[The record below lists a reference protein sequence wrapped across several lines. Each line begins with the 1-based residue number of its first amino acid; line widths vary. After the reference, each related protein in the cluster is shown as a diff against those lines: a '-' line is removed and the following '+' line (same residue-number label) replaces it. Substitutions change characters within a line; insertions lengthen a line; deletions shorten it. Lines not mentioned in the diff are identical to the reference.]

1 MKKRSTVLIVVLIAA
16 ASFLA
21 GAWVAFQGGRGK
33 ATERTI
39 LHYVDPMNPA
49 FKSDKPGIAPCGMP
63 LEPVYADQG
72 ADAAV
77 IGELRASLPPGT
89 IRIAPEKQQLIGV
102 KTAPVEKAPWSHT
115 LRVLGR
121 VAPDETLVYRIN
133 AATDCWV
140 EKALPVTTGSLV
152 KENEL
157 LATLSFFSL
166 EYRTLVQN
174 YFNLIALGGELPSPG
189 EPNQPVYEQPKR
201 PAEQKSPY
209 SAQQL
214 RQMRKAARGTGD
226 VTGSQVEYYR
236 KYLYNYGISPYQLDE
251 MERTRSFPEVVE
263 VRAPAAGFVLFR
275 NVSPGYRHEKG
286 AELFRIADLSRVWIL
301 ADIFENEAA
310 FFKPGMRV
318 RMELPYQK
326 KTFFAEVSPVLPQFD
341 PATRTLKIRLV
352 AENPGYVMR
361 PDMFVNV
368 ELPAS
373 GAPAMIVPVDAVLDS
388 GLKKTVFVDR
398 GNGFFEPRQVETGRM
413 LGDRVEIAQG
423 LMPGE
428 KIVVS
433 GNFLIDSE
441 ARMQQAASGIT
452 GKIGRDPVC
461 RMNIDE
467 DRAKA
472 QGNLREYKGTSYYFC
487 SPECRDEFA
496 KYPERYLK
504 PSPAQGAMPAAGA
517 HTADAKHP
525 APAAATA
532 APRGRGAK
540 APPEGHGG
548 MPMPAGTTPAA
559 MPGMTAAPPGRGT
572 QPEGVATPPAAVP
585 GMVPQSPTLPG
596 PGGMPMPG
604 AVPGGAAPAFPREPG
619 MNRGPASFPAQETV
633 PVPAPPAAAVPTRV
647 GQGEAAPQ
655 IPADRTPRPNLREQ
669 RYRQPGVAPQTGA
682 QEARPSPRTKGKSVI
697 PPGATSL
704 PGADPDPQTVPPPA
718 GAPLPGT
725 GEAPPA
731 PGTKAGEVSPPGP
744 GGPEVKR

>member
-1 MKKRSTVLIVVLIAA
+1 MKTRFTVLIVILIAA

-21 GAWVAFQGGRGK
+21 GAWVTFQGGRGK
-33 ATERTI
+33 ATAERTI

-72 ADAAV
+72 PAAAV

-89 IRIAPEKQQLIGV
+89 IRIAPEKQQVIGV
-102 KTAPVEKAPWSHT
+102 KTTTVEKVPWSHT

-174 YFNLIALGGELPSPG
+174 YFNLITLGQAASSPG

-201 PAEQKSPY
+201 APEQKTPY

-226 VTGSQVEYYR
+226 VTGDSQIDYYR

-251 MERTRSFPEVVE
+251 MERTRTFPEVVE
-263 VRAPAAGFVLFR
+263 VRAPAAGFILFR
-275 NVSPGYRHEKG
+275 NVSPGYRHDKG

-318 RMELPYQK
+318 RMELPYQRR
-326 KTFFAEVSPVLPQFD
+326 TLYAEVSPVLPQFD
-341 PATRTLKIRLV
+341 PATRTLKVRLV
-352 AENPGYVMR
+352 ADNPGYLMR

-373 GAPAMIVPVDAVLDS
+373 GPPAMIVPVDAVLDS
-388 GLKKTVFVDR
+388 GLNKTVFVDR

-413 LGDRVEIAQG
+413 LGERVEISRG

-441 ARMQQAASGIT
+441 ARMQQAAAGIA

-472 QGNLREYKGTSYYFC
+472 DGNLREYKGKSYFFC

-496 KYPERYLK
+496 KDPDRYLK
-504 PSPAQGAMPAAGA
+504 SSPAQGALPAAGS

-525 APAAATA
+525 APAAA
-532 APRGRGAK
+532 PRGRGAK
-540 APPEGHGG
+540 ASPDAHGG
-548 MPMPAGTTPAA
+548 MTMPAGKTPAA
-559 MPGMTAAPPGRGT
+559 MPGMPAVLPDRESEKGRM
-572 QPEGVATPPAAVP
+572 VMPPAAVP
-585 GMVPQSPTLPG
+585 GMVPQAQVRPGEGGMSSMPQGTAAPMPQPGPAMPGSKPGEGFPPAMGVSGMNQPPQPSSGPDSGSMPLPG
-596 PGGMPMPG
+596 PGDAPMPG
-604 AVPGGAAPAFPREPG
+604 AQQADPL
-619 MNRGPASFPAQETV
+619 FPA
-633 PVPAPPAAAVPTRV
+633 
-647 GQGEAAPQ
+647 
-655 IPADRTPRPNLREQ
+655 
-669 RYRQPGVAPQTGA
+669 
-682 QEARPSPRTKGKSVI
+682 
-697 PPGATSL
+697 
-704 PGADPDPQTVPPPA
+704 
-718 GAPLPGT
+718 
-725 GEAPPA
+725 PA
-731 PGTKAGEVSPPGP
+731 PGTKPGEVSPPGP
-744 GGPEVKR
+744 GRPEVKR